1 MTDFDVVIC
10 GAGPAGCTAALA
22 LGSSGLRIALIDKES
37 FPREKV
43 CGDALPAYVPKVLA
57 TIDPSI
63 EAAFENLPGK
73 NPVSLCRY
81 IAPDRTA
88 FDISFGEKGLVC
100 RRNVF
105 DSFLLNLASGFDNI
119 TVFKG
124 SPVKEIIRHDYGFE
138 VAGAGSFRLTSKLLI
153 GCDGSNGIS
162 KKLSVTAAGDPS
174 EGSVAVRAYFR
185 GIKDNPQG
193 TLEFHFLKELLPGYF
208 WIFPLPGNEFNA
220 GIGMPSHLVISR
232 KINLRD
238 TMMKIIETD
247 RAIGPRFSG
256 ATMTGN
262 IRGAYLPLFTGKRKI
277 SGERFMLCGD
287 AASLVNPATGA
298 GIGQAMQSGRYA
310 GWHALEC
317 FRRNDF
323 SERFMNMYD
332 KTIYEKL
339 WKENKKYL
347 FILRQI
353 LRHEKRLNLTL
364 DMAAHSPAVSRFISK
379 ILILSLALIS
389 LPASI

>member
-1 MTDFDVVIC
+1 
-10 GAGPAGCTAALA
+10 
-22 LGSSGLRIALIDKES
+22 
-37 FPREKV
+37 
-43 CGDALPAYVPKVLA
+43 
-57 TIDPSI
+57 
-63 EAAFENLPGK
+63 
-73 NPVSLCRY
+73 
-81 IAPDRTA
+81 
-88 FDISFGEKGLVC
+88 
-100 RRNVF
+100 
-105 DSFLLNLASGFDNI
+105 
-119 TVFKG
+119 
-124 SPVKEIIRHDYGFE
+124 
-138 VAGAGSFRLTSKLLI
+138 
-153 GCDGSNGIS
+153 
-162 KKLSVTAAGDPS
+162 
-174 EGSVAVRAYFR
+174 
-185 GIKDNPQG
+185 
-193 TLEFHFLKELLPGYF
+193 
-208 WIFPLPGNEFNA
+208 
-220 GIGMPSHLVISR
+220 
-232 KINLRD
+232 
-238 TMMKIIETD
+238 MMKIIETD

-347 FILRQI
+347 FILRHI